1 MLFLQK
7 TYLQLKETNKFEPI
21 FKNQLLSVNEYLEVL
36 LNLEKDKY
44 SYGRG
49 IIEDRYRE
57 TIIKLPV

>member
-1 MLFLQK
+1 
-7 TYLQLKETNKFEPI
+7 LQLKETNKFEPI